1 MVYAKF
7 DEASKKVS
15 LHGGKDFDTEYNG
28 FAGIFRAPDK
38 VFDLL
43 EPLDHTKV
51 IQIKNNPKKAEIE
64 ASKKLNKKYAIGIAH
79 RLGELLKV
87 VFKNYILDEYSR
99 KNYSNFFN
107 LLDLDRNAAVALLKK
122 IIKDG
127 YQLPP
132 NKIKLDYS
140 FMKKYLDKDFYAKH
154 NKDKTALSESKKTL
168 KVKILKGKV
177 K

>member
-1 MVYAKF
+1 MSSF
-7 DEASKKVS
+7 N
-15 LHGGKDFDTEYNG
+15 F
-28 FAGIFRAPDK
+28 
-38 VFDLL
+38 
-43 EPLDHTKV
+43 EPRDYEKV
-51 IQIKNNPKKAEIE
+51 IQIKDSPKPEEIK
-64 ASKKLNKKYAIGIAH
+64 ASKKLKKKYAIGIVH

-87 VFKNYILDEYSR
+87 VFKNYILKEYSR

-122 IIKDG
+122 IIKDR
-127 YQLPP
+127 YKLPL